1 MNAVATGG
9 RSFYGARLGL
19 LVRQT
24 RFPRLPGDPANA
36 RSFPFSVRYAVLER
50 ADRAS
55 ALKAAEHL
63 LDEGAEGIGLAFNAG
78 FDLADALN
86 APFAGALDADR
97 SLVEAM
103 LPPDAELGVLAFSG
117 NEGDIPVSGY
127 LAEAVAEDAD
137 RLECERARDS
147 LVEAARQAAAERPA
161 IAAWL
166 LHEPEMGPFATE
178 IHAATGLPVYDRVR
192 FLARFHAGLAPRAFP
207 R

>member
-117 NEGDIPVSGY
+117 NEGDIPVTGY

-137 RLECERARDS
+137 RLEVERARDS
-147 LVEAARQAAAERPA
+147 LVEAARHAAAERPA

-166 LHEPEMGPFATE
+166 LYEPEMGPFATD
-178 IHAATGLPVYDRVR
+178 IRAATGLPVYDRVR
-192 FLARFHAGLAPRAFP
+192 FLSRFHAGLAPRVFP
-207 R
+207 Q

>member
-36 RSFPFSVRYAVLER
+36 RSFPFAVRYAVLER

-55 ALKAAEHL
+55 ALEAAGRL

-117 NEGDIPVSGY
+117 NEGDIF
-127 LAEAVAEDAD
+127 
-137 RLECERARDS
+137 RDGLS
-147 LVEAARQAAAERPA
+147 RRGRGGRRRPA
-161 IAAWL
+161 GSRTRAGQ
-166 LHEPEMGPFATE
+166 PCRGRP
-178 IHAATGLPVYDRVR
+178 
-192 FLARFHAGLAPRAFP
+192 ARCGRAPRHRGLAAV
-207 R
+207 

>member
-103 LPPDAELGVLAFSG
+103 LPLDAELGVLAFSG
-117 NEGDIPVSGY
+117 NEGDIPVTGY

-137 RLECERARDS
+137 RLEVERARDS
-147 LVEAARQAAAERPA
+147 LVEAARHAAAERPA

-166 LHEPEMGPFATE
+166 LYEPEMGPFATD
-178 IHAATGLPVYDRVR
+178 IRAATGLPVYDRVR
-192 FLARFHAGLAPRAFP
+192 FLSRFHAGLAPRVFP
-207 R
+207 Q